1 MHILLQ
7 DLVPCVPVTFDKEQ
21 IVVWRGKNYS
31 SATQENS
38 EVKSFPQIAESDVDA
53 DNSNCSPDQ
62 SSDDNQFSRTSD
74 GSEPD
79 QSTDS
84 E

>member
-1 MHILLQ
+1 M
-7 DLVPCVPVTFDKEQ
+7 PCVPVTFDKEQ

-31 SATQENS
+31 SATQVNS
-38 EVKSFPQIAESDVDA
+38 ELKSFPQVSGSDVDVE
-53 DNSNCSPDQ
+53 NSNGAPDQ
-62 SSDDNQFSRTSD
+62 SSDENLFSRSSD